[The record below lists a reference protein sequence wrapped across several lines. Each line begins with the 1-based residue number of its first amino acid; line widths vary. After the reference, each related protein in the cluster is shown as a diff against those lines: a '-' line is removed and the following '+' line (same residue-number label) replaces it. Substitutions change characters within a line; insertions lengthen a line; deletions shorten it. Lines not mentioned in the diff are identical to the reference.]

1 MAKYCSVLFKS
12 LFATLEEEEEEKE
25 DRNNEMANT
34 KRETRSRAA
43 MMARV
48 ALKEGREEKGCMIV

>member
-1 MAKYCSVLFKS
+1 MLFKS
-12 LFATLEEEEEEKE
+12 LFATLEEEEEKE

>member
-1 MAKYCSVLFKS
+1 MAKYWSVLFKS
-12 LFATLEEEEEEKE
+12 LFATLEEEEEKE
-25 DRNNEMANT
+25 DRNNEMVNT